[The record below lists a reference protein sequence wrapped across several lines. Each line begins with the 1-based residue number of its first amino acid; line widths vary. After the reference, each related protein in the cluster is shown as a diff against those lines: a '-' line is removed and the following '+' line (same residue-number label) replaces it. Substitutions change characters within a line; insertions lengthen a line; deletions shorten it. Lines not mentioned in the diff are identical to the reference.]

1 MARFRYRM
9 QKVLDFRL
17 RKEEDAKQA
26 LSGAKHQCDVEQDAL
41 DQLNARLA
49 SAQKQMNQ
57 QLQGGRSGDVQMS
70 NDYAKSLEDKIK
82 AQQAKL
88 KKAETARED
97 AQKNYIQASKDRT
110 ILEKHRE
117 KEFKKWQDEE
127 KRLEGINLDEMAST
141 GFLKKRRIEQEDREL
156 EGLDEDGEPIVEV
169 SENHSSWIEGLLQ
182 SAQKMR
188 DEKGRQ
194 A

>member
-1 MARFRYRM
+1 MAGFRYRM

-26 LSGAKHQCDVEQDAL
+26 LSAAKHQCEVEQDAL
-41 DQLNARLA
+41 DQLNARLT

-82 AQQAKL
+82 IQQTKL
-88 KKAETARED
+88 KKAETAREE
-97 AQKNYIQASKDRT
+97 AQKKYVEASKERT
-110 ILEKHRE
+110 IMEKHRE

-127 KRLEGINLDEMAST
+127 KRLEGIRLDEMAST
-141 GFLKKRRIEQEDREL
+141 GFLKKRRQEQADREL

-169 SENHSSWIEGLLQ
+169 SANHSPWIEGLLQ
-182 SAQKMR
+182 SAQRMNQ
-188 DEKGRQ
+188 EKGRRS
-194 A
+194 